1 MTDDII
7 RISASC
13 PDNPECF
20 YDEGEDMP
28 LDIRIENIS
37 GQAIPFPLA
46 YVRRSG
52 IFIEVVDRKTQDDIP
67 LRRPVPRTDLLKELT
82 VFAPGE
88 ALTVDWTL
96 TPFDLEQFGST
107 VNLDAVIE
115 VMAEVEIGG
124 KELTALGSDT
134 LHIRSRPRNE

>member
-13 PDNPECF
+13 PGNTECL

-28 LDIRIENIS
+28 LEIRIENIS

-52 IFIEVVDRKTQDDIP
+52 IFIEVVDRETQDDIP
-67 LRRPVPRTDLLKELT
+67 LRRPIPKTDLLDDLT
-82 VFAPGE
+82 EFAPGE
-88 ALTVDWTL
+88 TVKVDWTL
-96 TPFDLEQFGST
+96 TPFDLEQFGPK
-107 VNLDAVIE
+107 VDLDAVIE
-115 VMAEVEIGG
+115 VVADVEIDGG
-124 KELTALGSDT
+124 TVEALGSDT